1 MMVNKSPLID
11 GVLLFAAGIYQLT
24 PITIVFLERCRNPLQ
39 LIMKGWGKGTG
50 PLVMGIENGANC
62 LGCCMVVMALLFVDG
77 VMNLLWLAAITIF
90 ILIEKA
96 VPYGDLT
103 SRITGVALTFAG
115 LFVIFR
121 SLIT

>member
-1 MMVNKSPLID
+1 M
-11 GVLLFAAGIYQLT
+11 LLAAGIYQWT
-24 PITIVFLERCRNPLQ
+24 PITSVFLERCRKPLE
-39 LIMKGWGKGTG
+39 LIMKGWGKGTR

-62 LGCCMVVMALLFVDG
+62 LGCCLVLMALLFVG
-77 VMNLLWLAAITIF
+77 GIMNLLWVAAITIF

-103 SRITGVALTFAG
+103 VRITGVALMLAG
-115 LFVIFR
+115 LFVIFQ